1 MNDDW
6 RLRVDVHEEG
16 AARELTQRL
25 EAFDLAHDLRT
36 EFADRVIVSRDGPE
50 VFCYAAT
57 RAQVEAARKAI
68 VELAAQHGWEVEFA
82 LHRWHPVAERWE
94 DPDEPLPST
103 GPEIA
108 AEHAEL
114 TEQERQES
122 AEQGYP
128 EYEVRVKCASR
139 SDAAALAERL
149 RTEGFR
155 IVHRGEF
162 IVLGATD
169 EDSARQIADRIRAE
183 APSGSEVVAEGS
195 VPEVISEA
203 PFATPFNP
211 FAVFGGLS
219 GG

>member
-6 RLRVDVHEEG
+6 RLRVDVHEDG
-16 AARELTQRL
+16 TAHELTQRL
-25 EAFDLAHDLRT
+25 GAFDLAHELTT

-57 RAQVEAARKAI
+57 REQVEAARKAI
-68 VELAAQHGWEVEFA
+68 IELAAQHGWEVEFA

-94 DPDEPLPST
+94 DPDQPLPST
-103 GPEIA
+103 GEEVA

-114 TEQERQES
+114 TEQEREES

-139 SDAAALAERL
+139 ADATALAERL
-149 RTEGFR
+149 RNEGYPV
-155 IVHRGEF
+155 VHRGEF
-162 IVLGATD
+162 IVLGAAD
-169 EDSARQIADRIRAE
+169 EESAHQIAAQVRDQ
-183 APSGSEVVAEGS
+183 APAGSEVVAGGS
-195 VPEVISEA
+195 VAEVTHEA